1 MKTLR
6 FARPLVFAVIV
17 IAVAASLQSA
27 EAVAKPGAQS
37 RAPVFWIWD
46 DSIVTG
52 ESKLVR
58 TPNGI
63 SAVFHTSGLQP
74 GHAMTLWFIVFNN
87 PSACASTP
95 CSVAD
100 TVNPATGFDFL
111 AGGGHVT
118 GNGAR
123 TTIGG
128 HLAAFDNAG
137 SGHLEYNETFGTE
150 YPAVGLTSPYS
161 AEVHLAIHSHGPAQT
176 GQTLVEQISTFLGGC
191 VLPFLGDEAGF
202 ATGFQ
207 DIPLNDGE
215 CSTIQYSVH
224 QP

>member
-1 MKTLR
+1 MVKQSV
-6 FARPLVFAVIV
+6 FRPLLLALACAVVFFAIR
-17 IAVAASLQSA
+17 A
-27 EAVAKPGAQS
+27 EPAHAGPGAQS
-37 RAPVFWIWD
+37 MAPVFWMWD

-58 TPNGI
+58 TPSGL

-87 PSACASTP
+87 PSACTSTP
-95 CSVAD
+95 CSFAD
-100 TVNPATGFDFL
+100 SFNPDTGFDFL

-128 HLAAFDNAG
+128 HLQVFDNSG
-137 SGHLEYNETFGTE
+137 SGNLEYNEIFGTDF
-150 YPAVGLTSPYS
+150 PAPGLTSPYG

-176 GQTLVEQISTFLGGC
+176 GQTLVEQISTFFGGC
-191 VLPFLGDEAGF
+191 ALFLGDEAGF
-202 ATGFQ
+202 ATGFD

-224 QP
+224 LP